1 MHNSDS
7 EDWDDDFKFVEDD
20 GDGPSPLSAS
30 ASHNDSHNSKP
41 NVHTPFAL
49 PPPPAPS
56 SHRTPRANKIA
67 QRMRAGS
74 GSTARQAWGDSSDED
89 DGELGFGADEDRTV
103 TARSRTPSS
112 ATPPRRR
119 PCRRFRRQSDAA
131 GSAPFPRSPTASV
144 FSAPDS
150 ASIAYMHT
158 SAGSTTALTRPH
170 PHAARGLAG
179 LPPSPPLHR
188 ARERRRLR
196 KKGRPGGAAGG
207 AAVEMREMRRRSV
220 ERSSPPVSTLS
231 TIPSPSTPVHGTK
244 AQASTV
250 VSASVTAAGSN
261 SAATVA
267 VAIVSSLVGL
277 AITGLIVALFLR
289 RWSRKRKDRQ
299 RESMNFDPSTF
310 RRSAVTA
317 MLQDPLPPRL
327 HAHDFGAGA
336 SFRSGSVQ
344 SDYRDSAHTAVAA
357 FHQYPYGMP
366 ASESAATYTQH
377 YSSAAVPASAEYYNC
392 GASHASAPPQNL
404 EYAPPLRQ
412 VGIPVGYPPEL
423 HRQGAFPGAPV
434 HPNQMPPHPPP
445 AHYQHYTAEDN
456 DDAYGGI

>member
-1 MHNSDS
+1 MHNS
-7 EDWDDDFKFVEDD
+7 ENWDDDFVEDD
-20 GDGPSPLSAS
+20 GDSPSPLSAS

-74 GSTARQAWGDSSDED
+74 GSTTRPGQAWGGSSDED

-103 TARSRTPSS
+103 TARSS
-112 ATPPRRR
+112 ATRRALSHNLVSNSSPPPPVPPLPATIGRRGSGLHI
-119 PCRRFRRQSDAA
+119 PDAGLGLGA
-131 GSAPFPRSPTASV
+131 ALQPFPRSSTVSV

-150 ASIAYMHT
+150 ASIAYT
-158 SAGSTTALTRPH
+158 SATALTRPH

-188 ARERRRLR
+188 ARERRRLW
-196 KKGRPGGAAGG
+196 KKSRPGGAAGG

-231 TIPSPSTPVHGTK
+231 TISSPSTTPVHSTK

-299 RESMNFDPSTF
+299 RESMNFHPSTF

-317 MLQDPLPPRL
+317 MLQDPLTPRL

-344 SDYRDSAHTAVAA
+344 SDYMYRNSARTAVAA

-366 ASESAATYTQH
+366 ASTATYTPNITAALPRRQPEIRA
-377 YSSAAVPASAEYYNC
+377 SCAAGRNPRRISAGAAPAGRLPGRTSTSA
-392 GASHASAPPQNL
+392 SLPP
-404 EYAPPLRQ
+404 A
-412 VGIPVGYPPEL
+412 
-423 HRQGAFPGAPV
+423 
-434 HPNQMPPHPPP
+434 PPP
-445 AHYQHYTAEDN
+445 AHHQHYAAEGSG
-456 DDAYGGI
+456 DAYGGI